1 MKQFISPFDYAG
13 TIAKALKPDGVLLT
27 AKADGQVNTMTIG
40 WGTIGIQWGKPIF
53 IAFVRGCR
61 HTKGMLDKNPEF
73 TVNIPLG
80 EIDPKILAFCGTKS
94 GRDTDKF
101 AALGLTAEEPEV
113 ISVPG
118 IRELPLTLECRV
130 VYAQQQVPEAFL
142 HEAVRKIYPAESQNI
157 HDDFHTAYYGEIVS
171 AYIIE

>member
-1 MKQFISPFDYAG
+1 MKRFVSPFDYAG

-27 AKADGQVNTMTIG
+27 AKADNQLNTMTIG
-40 WGTIGIQWGKPIF
+40 WGTLGIQWGKPIF

-73 TVNIPLG
+73 TVNIPLD
-80 EIDPKILAFCGTKS
+80 EIDPKILSFCGTKS
-94 GRDTDKF
+94 GRDTDKI
-101 AALGLTAEEPEV
+101 AAMNLHLEEPNV

-118 IRELPLTLECRV
+118 IRELPLTLECKVIYKQDQDPNAVNEENTAR
-130 VYAQQQVPEAFL
+130 YYPEGD
-142 HEAVRKIYPAESQNI
+142 Y
-157 HDDFHTAYYGEIVS
+157 HTAYYGQIMA

>member
-1 MKQFISPFDYAG
+1 MKRFISPFDYANVI
-13 TIAKALKPDGVLLT
+13 TKALKPAGVLLT
-27 AKADGQVNTMTIG
+27 AKADGQLNTMTIG
-40 WGTIGIQWGKPIF
+40 WGTLGVQWGRPVF

-61 HTKGMLDKNPEF
+61 HTKGMLDQNPEF

-80 EIDPKILAFCGTKS
+80 DIDPKILTFCGSKS
-94 GRDTDKF
+94 GRNTDKF
-101 AALGLTAEEPEV
+101 SALGLTQEPPEV

-118 IRELPLTLECRV
+118 IKELPLTLECRV
-130 VYAQQQVPEAFL
+130 VYSQQQVPEAFL
-142 HEAVRKIYPAESQNI
+142 GEAVRKIYPAESQNI

>member
-1 MKQFISPFDYAG
+1 MKRFISPFDYANVI
-13 TIAKALKPDGVLLT
+13 TKALKPAGVLLT
-27 AKADGQVNTMTIG
+27 AKADGQLNTMTIG
-40 WGTIGIQWGKPIF
+40 WGTLGVQWGRPVF
-53 IAFVRGCR
+53 IVFVRGCR

-80 EIDPKILAFCGTKS
+80 QIDPNILTFCGTKS

-118 IRELPLTLECRV
+118 IKELPLTLECRV
-130 VYAQQQVPEAFL
+130 VYSQQQVPEAFL
-142 HEAVRKIYPAESQNI
+142 SEAVRKIYPAESQNI
-157 HDDFHTAYYGEIVS
+157 HDDFHTTYYGEIVS

>member
-1 MKQFISPFDYAG
+1 MAI
-13 TIAKALKPDGVLLT
+13 
-27 AKADGQVNTMTIG
+27 
-40 WGTIGIQWGKPIF
+40 
-53 IAFVRGCR
+53 
-61 HTKGMLDKNPEF
+61 H
-73 TVNIPLG
+73 
-80 EIDPKILAFCGTKS
+80 
-94 GRDTDKF
+94 
-101 AALGLTAEEPEV
+101 PEV

-142 HEAVRKIYPAESQNI
+142 GEAVRKIYPAESHNI

>member
-40 WGTIGIQWGKPIF
+40 WGTMGIQWGKPIF

-80 EIDPKILAFCGTKS
+80 EIDPNILTFCGTKS

-101 AALGLTAEEPEV
+101 AALGLTQEAPEV

-118 IRELPLTLECRV
+118 IKELPLTLECRV
-130 VYAQQQVPEAFL
+130 VYTQQQVPEAFL
-142 HEAVRKIYPAESQNI
+142 AEAVRKFYPADSQNI
-157 HDDFHTAYYGEIVS
+157 HDDFHTAYYGAIVS

>member
-1 MKQFISPFDYAG
+1 MKRFISPFDYANVI
-13 TIAKALKPDGVLLT
+13 TKALKPAGILLT
-27 AKADGQVNTMTIG
+27 AKADGQLNTMTIG
-40 WGTIGIQWGKPIF
+40 WGTLGVQWGRPIF

-80 EIDPKILAFCGTKS
+80 EIDPKILSFCGTKS

-101 AALGLTAEEPEV
+101 AALGLTPEAPEV

-118 IRELPLTLECRV
+118 IKELPLTLECRV
-130 VYAQQQVPEAFL
+130 VYTQQQVPEAFL
-142 HEAVRKIYPAESQNI
+142 DEAVRKIYPADSQNI